1 MRILYVI
8 FSRSALLLRL
18 RVTGTEQ
25 VFILSV
31 TSGNGKEEFV
41 GGEKL
46 HEMQKAA
53 EDGGKKISI
62 TGYVHANQKGLPP
75 YLRVESFEVS

>member
-1 MRILYVI
+1 M
-8 FSRSALLLRL
+8 
-18 RVTGTEQ
+18 
-25 VFILSV
+25 

>member
-1 MRILYVI
+1 M
-8 FSRSALLLRL
+8 
-18 RVTGTEQ
+18 
-25 VFILSV
+25 

-62 TGYVHANQKGLPP
+62 TGYVQGNQKGLPP